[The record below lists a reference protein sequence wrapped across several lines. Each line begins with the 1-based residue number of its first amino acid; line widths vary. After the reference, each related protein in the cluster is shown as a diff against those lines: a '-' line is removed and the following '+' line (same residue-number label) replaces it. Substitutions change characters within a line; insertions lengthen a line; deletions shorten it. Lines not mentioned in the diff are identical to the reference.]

1 MTLIDTT
8 VAIKRNPVPGLDIN
22 SDLVLKINMDADAI
36 LDTLIW
42 IRIRLYYDL
51 AIYPDPDLNNYMD
64 PGLLSSR
71 RTQHTQGQLPPWNLY

>member
-8 VAIKRNPVPGLDIN
+8 VAIKRNPVPGLVIN
-22 SDLVLKINMDADAI
+22 SDLVLKINMDPDAI
-36 LDTLIW
+36 LDILIW
-42 IRIRLYYDL
+42 IRIRLYRDL
-51 AIYPDPDLNNYMD
+51 AIYPDLALDNYMD